1 MAGKL
6 LMNSPTQPA
15 VGPYLTTDEI
25 AAAVTSYMM
34 SSPIPRRWDV
44 ETSFDWDAA
53 DANRLTDGQR
63 SAVEFVTIIEDHLP
77 GYFALYQ
84 RHFPLEDGVDRK
96 TFLHNRELY
105 HFTVRWA
112 QEEDSHA
119 RALFR
124 YQVASGM
131 TNPAELR
138 ESLANEAQKE
148 FVLPYEHAVQF
159 FAYALVQEKATQLYY
174 QHLRDVAGDPVLRDV
189 LNRLSRDEAR
199 HFAFMADVVERFL
212 VAYGDD
218 VVDPIRD
225 TIAHFR
231 MPLADT
237 MRGYWRWALRIAD
250 TARYDHTEAYDYLNR
265 VINHA
270 VNAKTER
277 QQELIRFLTALRSTP
292 TQA

>member
-1 MAGKL
+1 MATKL
-6 LMNSPTQPA
+6 SKNYPEQPV
-15 VGPYLTTDEI
+15 VGPYLTADEM
-25 AAAVTSYMM
+25 ATAVTSYMT

-44 ETSFDWDAA
+44 ETSFDWKAA

-84 RHFPLEDGVDRK
+84 RHFPVQGDVDRK
-96 TFLHNRELY
+96 IFLHNRELY

-131 TNPAELR
+131 TSPQELR
-138 ESLANEAQKE
+138 EALANEAQKE
-148 FVLPYEHAVQF
+148 FTLPYGHAVQF

-174 QHLRDVAGDPVLRDV
+174 QHLRDVVCDPILRDV

-199 HFAFMADVVERFL
+199 HFTFMANIVERFL
-212 VAYGDD
+212 IAYGDD

-231 MPLADT
+231 MPLAET

-270 VNAKTER
+270 VDTKTER
-277 QQELIRFLTALRSTP
+277 QQELIRFLAALRSTP
-292 TQA
+292 SG